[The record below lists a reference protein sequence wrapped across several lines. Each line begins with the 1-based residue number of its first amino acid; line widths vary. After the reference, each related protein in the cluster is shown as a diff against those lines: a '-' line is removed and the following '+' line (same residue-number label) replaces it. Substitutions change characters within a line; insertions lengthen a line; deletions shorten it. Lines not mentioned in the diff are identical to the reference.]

1 MTSTQIL
8 EALREG
14 GPMTISEMVGRGLSS
29 RRSSASRSLNGM
41 TKHGLVRCIGR
52 TEPENRTRREKIW
65 EAVE

>member
-14 GPMTISEMVGRGLSS
+14 GPMIISEMVGRGLSP
-29 RRSSASRSLNGM
+29 RRSSASRSLNCM
-41 TKHGLVRCIGR
+41 AKYDLVRCIGR
-52 TEPENRTRREKIW
+52 TEPENRTHREKIW